1 MLDPL
6 FETLRR
12 AWPVGSQSRQL
23 AIHGAAG
30 LASIGRDFVA
40 MAAGRS
46 TCIPV
51 CPCLWFRSARSE
63 EGLLVAEIAAS
74 LADEWIIE

>member
-1 MLDPL
+1 MLDRL

-12 AWPVGSQSRQL
+12 AWPVGSQSHQMD
-23 AIHGAAG
+23 IHGAAG

-46 TCIPV
+46 TYILV
-51 CPCLWFRSARSE
+51 CPCLWLRPARSE
-63 EGLLVAEIAAS
+63 EGLLTAEIAAS
-74 LADEWIIE
+74 IAGEWIIE